1 MSKMVEDSTR
11 YSIYQQVNLCPIMNK
26 DQKFRPKTHRRGV
39 IGIEAA
45 IVLIAFVIVAAALSF
60 VVLNMGFSTTQKAKT
75 TIGSGLETSSSVLA
89 VTGSVTGHVNGTA
102 GAIDVLA
109 YPLKVASGSKSVDLQ
124 EASVAVKY
132 FSRSISYDDIYEG
145 TLSDAEYGSLEEAL
159 AAADTAGLIDNN
171 PLATSGAA
179 NPTNTT
185 AIIYWATNENTNDVL
200 DRSEA
205 AVLAIIFS
213 NSDMPGQLDST
224 NVELTPSIG
233 AAMTVQRNVPTL
245 TDDYQDLS

>member
-1 MSKMVEDSTR
+1 
-11 YSIYQQVNLCPIMNK
+11 MNK
-26 DQKFRPKTHRRGV
+26 DNKFRTRTRRGV

-75 TIGSGLETSSSVLA
+75 TIGSGLETSSSVLS
-89 VTGSVTGHVNGTA
+89 VSGSVTGHVNGTA
-102 GAIDVLA
+102 SKLDVVA

-132 FSRSISYDDIYEG
+132 FSKSISYDDIYIG
-145 TLSDAEYGSLEEAL
+145 TLHSAEYGSLDEAL
-159 AAADTAGLIDNN
+159 AAATTASLIDHN
-171 PLATSGAA
+171 PLASSSAA

-185 AIIYWATNENTNDVL
+185 AIIYWATNENNNEVL
-200 DRSEA
+200 DRSES
-205 AVLAIIFS
+205 AVLAIIF
-213 NSDMPGQLDST
+213 NVADMPGQLDST
-224 NVELTPSIG
+224 TVEVTPSIG

-245 TDDYQDLS
+245 TDEYQDLS